1 MSDSAT
7 TSFVNACQGPLGG
20 AEVLLGKND
29 SDRKEVQEW
38 IARFEKDLTPL
49 AKALNDHLET
59 RTYIV
64 GHTISNADLWSF
76 VKVHEQVSA
85 MTRDG
90 QLKRCHL
97 TRWFDLIQEQA
108 GGLGHLSP
116 VAIDL
121 DLPELKI
128 APKEKAPAA
137 GSTADEKKAKK
148 NSKKEAK
155 AEEKKAKKE
164 ANAAS
169 AETAAPAA
177 PAEAAAAAAT
187 TPTEAAAPA
196 HGFNTQKKE
205 KKVKAPKAPA
215 VPAGPATP
223 QPWQIDLRVGR
234 ILNVEKHPDADSLYV
249 ETVDVGEAEPR
260 TVVSGLVKHI
270 PIEEMENRWL
280 VCVCNLKPAT
290 MRGVKSFAMVLAAT
304 DDSGKL
310 ELVEPPKG
318 SKPGDKCYFG
328 DWKDEKPEEVMNPK
342 KKIWETIQP
351 GLHTTSDL
359 CAAWKSDEGVV
370 HVLHSE
376 HGNCTVPS
384 VVGAKIK

>member
-1 MSDSAT
+1 MSDTVIT
-7 TSFVNACQGPLGG
+7 TFLNACQGPLGG
-20 AEVLLGKND
+20 AESLQGKTCA
-29 SDRKEVQEW
+29 DRKEVTEW
-38 IARFEKDLTPL
+38 IERFQNEKDIGVL
-49 AKALNDHLET
+49 AKSLNDHLET
-59 RTYIV
+59 RTFIV

-76 VKVHEQVSA
+76 IKVHEQVSG
-85 MTRDG
+85 MSTDG

-97 TRWFDLIQEQA
+97 ARWFDLIQELA
-108 GGLGHLSP
+108 GSLAKLHPIHIELE
-116 VAIDL
+116 A
-121 DLPELKI
+121 PEVKA
-128 APKEKAPAA
+128 APKEKAAPVE
-137 GSTADEKKAKK
+137 DKKAKK
-148 NSKKEAK
+148 VSKKEAK
-155 AEEKKAKKE
+155 AEEKKAKKSEKE
-164 ANAAS
+164 ATP
-169 AETAAPAA
+169 EAAPEAKEVPKDA
-177 PAEAAAAAAT
+177 PKE
-187 TPTEAAAPA
+187 
-196 HGFNTQKKE
+196 KKE

-215 VPAGPATP
+215 APAGPATP
-223 QPWQIDLRVGR
+223 QPWQIDLRVGK

-270 PIEEMENRWL
+270 PIEEMQDRWL

-328 DWKDEKPEEVMNPK
+328 NWKDEKPEEVMNPK

-351 GLHTTSDL
+351 GLHTTAE
-359 CAAWKSDEGVV
+359 CRAAWKSDEGVV
-370 HVLHSE
+370 HVLQSA
-376 HGNCTVPS
+376 HGDCTVPS

>member
-1 MSDSAT
+1 MSDTVAST
-7 TSFVNACQGPLGG
+7 FINAASGPLGG
-20 AEVLLGKND
+20 AEILQGA
-29 SDRKEVQEW
+29 SDTDRREVKEW
-38 IARFEKDLTPL
+38 IERFEKDPSIL
-49 AKALNDHLET
+49 AKSLNEHLET

-64 GHTISNADLWSF
+64 GHHITNADLWSF
-76 VKVHEQVSA
+76 AKVHEQLTTMS
-85 MTRDG
+85 RDG
-90 QLKRCHL
+90 QLKRAHL
-97 TRWFDLIQEQA
+97 TRWFDLIQDQA
-108 GGLGHLSP
+108 GALGHFVP
-116 VAIDL
+116 VDIDL
-121 DLPELKI
+121 EAPELKL
-128 APKEKAPAA
+128 ATKEKAAAPAA
-137 GSTADEKKAKK
+137 AGADDKKAKK
-148 NSKKEAK
+148 ANKKEAK

-164 ANAAS
+164 ANKEAS
-169 AETAAPAA
+169 AAAAAPVAEVAAPAA
-177 PAEAAAAAAT
+177 
-187 TPTEAAAPA
+187 AAPA
-196 HGFNTQKKE
+196 FNTQKKE

-223 QPWQIDLRVGR
+223 QPWQIDLRVGK
-234 ILNVEKHPDADSLYV
+234 ILKVEKHPDADSLYV

-328 DWKDEKPEEVMNPK
+328 NWKEEKPEEVMNPK

-351 GLHTTSDL
+351 GLHTTPE
-359 CAAWKSDEGVV
+359 CRAAWKSDEGEI
-370 HVLHSE
+370 HVLQSE
-376 HGNCTVPS
+376 HGDCTVPS